1 MTQRIGPSFKK
12 WLTEIEKNHKIR
24 LKNTTQRI
32 GLVFENGSQNWTCFS
47 ALIKEMNLF
56 FEKKPKELDIFLTC
70 LEELNL
76 FSEMT
81 LRIGPV
87 SWCGAGNWAFVL
99 LWLKRIE
106 HSWKPFWTCTMIW
119 TSFSIWLEE
128 IETFFSMTQRIK
140 LLFFWI
146 WFTELNRFLRF
157 DSKNWIWFTE
167 LNPFL
172 KYDSKNWIWLKGL
185 TFFFLKYDS
194 KNWLFFWKF
203 WLKELNS

>member
-1 MTQRIGPSFKK
+1 
-12 WLTEIEKNHKIR
+12 
-24 LKNTTQRI
+24 
-32 GLVFENGSQNWTCFS
+32 
-47 ALIKEMNLF
+47 
-56 FEKKPKELDIFLTC
+56 
-70 LEELNL
+70 
-76 FSEMT
+76 
-81 LRIGPV
+81 
-87 SWCGAGNWAFVL
+87 
-99 LWLKRIE
+99 
-106 HSWKPFWTCTMIW
+106 MIW

-185 TFFFLKYDS
+185 TFFFWNMTQRIDCFSENFDS
-194 KNWLFFWKF
+194 KNWTLKENIAQRIELFFLNMTPRIEPVFLSMTLRTEPFFLIKVTQRIESSPHDSKNWKFFFWKTENWTLF
-203 WLKELNS
+203 F